1 MHCGFVNLVLYTSY
15 HYSKNTWAKKFQHG
29 LYRSSL
35 TFQVLSAK
43 KLPAST
49 LQMQMDCA
57 DPHRRNLLETALAA
71 SVFFLLPKNVSAK
84 SGESAKLS
92 IFGVEGLSSPFT
104 ADLKQEGQPLYKNL
118 NEEEISRYTKAIT
131 DGKDSLSKIPGY
143 ITEKSWEDVKSLV
156 RQRVAD
162 LRAAQKKLMA
172 SISEQRIR
180 KKAEKLYDSFI
191 RSIEDIDLA
200 ARQKNGD
207 KVRQAQ
213 QQAMKLLQ
221 EWASTAGVAI

>member
-1 MHCGFVNLVLYTSY
+1 MLLFTPFLIPPTTTR
-15 HYSKNTWAKKFQHG
+15 NTLGQ
-29 LYRSSL
+29 RSVKMDFIVSTL
-35 TFQVLSAK
+35 PCQALSAK
-43 KLPAST
+43 KLPTTT
-49 LQMQMDCA
+49 LKMQIECA
-57 DPHRRNLLETALAA
+57 DPHRRKLLETLLT
-71 SVFFLLPKNVSAK
+71 SSLFFLLPKNASAK

-104 ADLKQEGQPLYKNL
+104 ADLKSKGQPLYKNL

-131 DGKDSLSKIPGY
+131 DGKASLSKIPGY
-143 ITEKSWEDVKSLV
+143 INEKSWEDIKSLV

-162 LRAAQKKLMA
+162 LRSAQKKMMA

-180 KKAEKLYDSFI
+180 QKAEKLYDSFI
-191 RSIEDIDLA
+191 KSIEDIDYA

-221 EWASTAGVAI
+221 EWASAAGVAI